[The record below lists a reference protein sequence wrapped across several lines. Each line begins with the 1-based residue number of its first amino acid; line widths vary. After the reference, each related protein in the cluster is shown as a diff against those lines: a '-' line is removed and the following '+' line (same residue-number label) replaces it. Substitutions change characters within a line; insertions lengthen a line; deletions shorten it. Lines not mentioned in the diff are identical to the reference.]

1 METTKLFGFLNGQ
14 ESHPGKLLKDHL
26 KGVFEKSKEISNF
39 HGYNML
45 VESLKYICLTH
56 DVAKSH
62 LKFQKYLKT
71 KKGHYPHSEPSSYLT
86 FMLTKDIFHAEIV
99 RRHHSYQVNFEDIM
113 SFWRNLNYQDVIKAL
128 EEFLDLTK
136 IEYLTEKEWKRLI
149 FQSWHSKYL
158 LNKTVK
164 AEDLWF
170 NTRIEN
176 SIFITSDRL
185 DALNVDRINF
195 DKISYQQDRFDKFL
209 ESLPKNHLS
218 DWKNEIRES
227 TLSNVD
233 TISEPGIYT
242 ITLPTGAGKTITGLQ
257 ASMKLANKLSL
268 KTIIYVLPFISI
280 VDQNSEVAKNIYDKV
295 QEDHHLVSASKEKE
309 DLDNLERFI
318 LSFRYFKEPL
328 IVTTLAKFWEVLYSP
343 NANDSMSFHRL
354 KDAVVILD
362 EPQSIPPEY
371 WQGFGETLS
380 FLSKKMGTF
389 FILMTATQPK
399 IEEGK
404 ELAPKSSFPENRHSY
419 HIINKKIFLSEIK
432 QFLEERS
439 DNSSLIILNT
449 KKEALKTFI
458 LLREHLKNNLFF
470 LSTWV
475 IPKERLDRIK
485 QIKQLENKNL
495 PRNLISTQVVE
506 AGVDLDFD
514 YIFKDLSP
522 FDSIVQAA
530 GRCNR
535 RMLNKLGTVTVAE
548 IVDDES
554 DNERS
559 YASYVYD
566 SISLNNTKEIFAYKN
581 KFSENEV
588 QELLDKY
595 YKALSVSKYQKGPW
609 YDIKEGNWSNYK
621 PLIEEHLYEDV
632 VFVDV
637 DGTVSN
643 KLYEIESLEHSLEN
657 YERKKQ
663 LWKEIQDYSLN
674 VPHKEL
680 EEWETHY
687 NEVFLEEDKKLVYK
701 GNGVWLITQLGIGEI
716 YSEEVGF
723 IPYELKEDFYG

>member
-1 METTKLFGFLNGQ
+1 MMKLFGFLNGQ
-14 ESHPGKLLKDHL
+14 ESHPGKPLKDHL
-26 KGVFEKSKEISNF
+26 EGVFEKSKEISNF
-39 HGYNML
+39 HGYNDL
-45 VESLKYICLTH
+45 VDPLKHICLTH

-62 LKFQKYLKT
+62 VKFQQYLKT
-71 KKGHYPHSEPSSYLT
+71 KKGKYPHSEPSSYLT
-86 FMLTKDIFHAEIV
+86 FMLTKDVLQAEIV

-128 EEFLDLTK
+128 EEFLDLSK

-149 FQSWHSKYL
+149 FQSWHSQYL
-158 LNKTVK
+158 LSNTVK
-164 AEDLWF
+164 AEELWF

-233 TISEPGIYT
+233 AISEPGIYT

-280 VDQNSEVAKNIYDKV
+280 VDQNSEVAKKIYDKV

-354 KDAVVILD
+354 KDAIVILD

-371 WQGFGETLS
+371 WQGFGDTMS
-380 FLSKKMGTF
+380 FLSKKMGTY

-399 IEEGK
+399 IAKGT
-404 ELAPKSSFPENRHSY
+404 ELAPKSSFPKNRHCY
-419 HIINKKIFLSEIK
+419 NIVNEKIKLSDIK
-432 QFLEERS
+432 QFTADRS
-439 DNSSLIILNT
+439 DNSSLLILNT
-449 KKEALKTFI
+449 RKEALKAFNF
-458 LLREHLKNNLFF
+458 LREHIKSNLFF

-475 IPKERLDRIK
+475 IPKERLERIK
-485 QIKQLENKNL
+485 QIKHLEDKNL

-514 YIFKDLSP
+514 YVFKDLSP

-535 RMLNKLGTVTVAE
+535 RMLNKLGRITVAE

-609 YDIKEGNWSNYK
+609 YNIKEGNWSNYK
-621 PLIEEHLYEDV
+621 PLIKEHLYEDV

-657 YERKKQ
+657 YEKKKK
-663 LWKEIQDYSLN
+663 LWKEIQNYSIN

-680 EEWETHY
+680 EEWENY
-687 NEVFLEEDKKLVYK
+687 CNEVFLEEEKKLEYK
-701 GNGVWLITQLGIGEI
+701 GNGIWLITQLGVGEI
-716 YSEEVGF
+716 YSEKVGF
-723 IPYELKEDFYG
+723 IPYELKESFYG